1 MEEFI
6 GGCFTYIHA
15 YTEREGGREK
25 GLGSI
30 NWTILAVFFIAP
42 KNDAVNCAIAIT
54 VYVLVGTFLASM
66 LVVSGHW
73 YGPTYQ

>member
-30 NWTILAVFFIAP
+30 NWKILAVFFVAP
-42 KNDAVNCAIAIT
+42 KKNDAVNCAIAIT
-54 VYVLVGTFLASM
+54 VYIGCDM
-66 LVVSGHW
+66 RE
-73 YGPTYQ
+73 